1 MIAVRLRRNHS
12 MRSSWLAGRSV
23 VLVDDVVTTGATAAE
38 AGRCLV
44 RAGAAEVIVV
54 AVARAAAPMHDSN
67 RHGKPG
73 RRDGHGRNLQSAGV
87 GAP

>member
-38 AGRCLV
+38 ASRCLV

-54 AVARAAAPMHDSN
+54 AVARAAAP
-67 RHGKPG
+67 G
-73 RRDGHGRNLQSAGV
+73 RV
-87 GAP
+87 